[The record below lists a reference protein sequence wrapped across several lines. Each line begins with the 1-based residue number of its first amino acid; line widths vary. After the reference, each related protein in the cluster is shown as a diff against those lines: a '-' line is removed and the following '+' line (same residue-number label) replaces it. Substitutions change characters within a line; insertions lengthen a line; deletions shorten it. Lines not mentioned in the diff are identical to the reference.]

1 MPQAADI
8 LSDPEINQAYEDV
21 RSDKSETTWMV
32 LKVGS
37 LPYLVQCH
45 AQYVSI
51 HHTWKSRNANVG
63 LMQTQYAS
71 ATSDNL
77 KLAATGTGDI
87 AEMTESLADDEAAYA
102 YVRMKL
108 GNDEYSER
116 VKFAFVVWAGM
127 IFPFPFLTLRS
138 HLTRLP
144 YHYLRILNKTIK
156 GKGRLLTPVRSQ
168 HQSHAQGQNVVSIW
182 AGQAGD

>member
-1 MPQAADI
+1 
-8 LSDPEINQAYEDV
+8 
-21 RSDKSETTWMV
+21 
-32 LKVGS
+32 
-37 LPYLVQCH
+37 
-45 AQYVSI
+45 
-51 HHTWKSRNANVG
+51 
-63 LMQTQYAS
+63 MQTQYAS

-127 IFPFPFLTLRS
+127 VFLGSLVF
-138 HLTRLP
+138 HFLIIMP
-144 YHYLRILNKTIK
+144 PHYYLRTFNKAVK
-156 GKGRLLTPVRSQ
+156 GKGRLLTL
-168 HQSHAQGQNVVSIW
+168 H
-182 AGQAGD
+182 

>member
-1 MPQAADI
+1 
-8 LSDPEINQAYEDV
+8 
-21 RSDKSETTWMV
+21 
-32 LKVGS
+32 
-37 LPYLVQCH
+37 
-45 AQYVSI
+45 
-51 HHTWKSRNANVG
+51 
-63 LMQTQYAS
+63 MQTQYAS

-127 IFPFPFLTLRS
+127 ILPFPFSYTSLQSCLFLILIP
-138 HLTRLP
+138 HVLDIIFFALP
-144 YHYLRILNKTIK
+144 IRRKRARV
-156 GKGRLLTPVRSQ
+156 GC
-168 HQSHAQGQNVVSIW
+168 
-182 AGQAGD
+182 